1 MKKEFTRFECW
12 EVVKNHPT
20 FREVSTSTPPFS
32 YSDTASTPLVSPMP
46 PTFDVDEDEG
56 IPTPQSNLEGSSS
69 PVRPIGVKAA
79 KEAKRK
85 GKKVMT
91 SSNEAR
97 DETLKSIAENQKSWL
112 AKQQT
117 SDAMELALYEKQLSL
132 KEKDFKLR
140 ALAEESRIMAMD
152 TEAMTPIKKNIFRRG
167 KRQSLSKW
175 MTRKEMIARKI
186 FQIVIAHFSHSYVLL
201 ICNFIS
207 SYVLSSNKK
216 TPFLF
221 HQIK

>member
-97 DETLKSIAENQKSWL
+97 DEALKSIAENQKYWL

-152 TEAMTPIKKNIFRRG
+152 TEAMTPIKKKYFS
-167 KRQSLSKW
+167 KRKAAILKQMDDEEGDDS
-175 MTRKEMIARKI
+175 EEN
-186 FQIVIAHFSHSYVLL
+186 FSNCYR
-201 ICNFIS
+201 
-207 SYVLSSNKK
+207 
-216 TPFLF
+216 PLF
-221 HQIK
+221 P

>member
-1 MKKEFTRFECW
+1 MQKSDKLWEKIYADFRENWEMVPNESRPEPRSQTAASSRFTKLKPTFKAWGAALAYARRNLQSGSNLQDERRKAQSWYVAKMKKEFTRFECW

-97 DETLKSIAENQKSWL
+97 DEALKSIAENQKSL
-112 AKQQT
+112 
-117 SDAMELALYEKQLSL
+117 
-132 KEKDFKLR
+132 
-140 ALAEESRIMAMD
+140 
-152 TEAMTPIKKNIFRRG
+152 
-167 KRQSLSKW
+167 
-175 MTRKEMIARKI
+175 
-186 FQIVIAHFSHSYVLL
+186 
-201 ICNFIS
+201 
-207 SYVLSSNKK
+207 
-216 TPFLF
+216 
-221 HQIK
+221 